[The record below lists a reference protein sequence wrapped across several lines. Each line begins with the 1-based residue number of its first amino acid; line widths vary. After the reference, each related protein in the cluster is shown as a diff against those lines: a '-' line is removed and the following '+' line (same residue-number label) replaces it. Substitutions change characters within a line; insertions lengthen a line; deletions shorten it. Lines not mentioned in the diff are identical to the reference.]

1 MKPIQIFVPLPNRNY
16 IEMSL
21 RPLFLVFFAAFVIG
35 CAPTAPVITRKPP
48 VPTTTSSNQ
57 SYDEDLSVVRPR
69 YKEVPIADNATKK
82 TESKPTS
89 ISQPLQLV
97 NKQVDAILDTLS
109 IQNRALRF
117 AVGYR
122 IQIYAGNLRTEADDA
137 KLFVYQNYPELI
149 PYIAFT
155 SPTYRV
161 KIGDF
166 MNRLDA
172 ERYLRQV
179 KQQFASAII
188 LPDKI
193 DLKKSLLVK

>member
-1 MKPIQIFVPLPNRNY
+1 
-16 IEMSL
+16 MSF
-21 RPLFLVFFAAFVIG
+21 RLFILLFISSCIVG
-35 CAPTAPVITRKPP
+35 CAPATIPTTTRKPSSL
-48 VPTTTSSNQ
+48 PTSNQ

-69 YKEVPIADNATKK
+69 YKDNPVVDNATKK
-82 TESKPTS
+82 PEPKPTPTTPLQS
-89 ISQPLQLV
+89 IQLV
-97 NKQVDAILDTLS
+97 NKQVDAILDTIS
-109 IQNRALRF
+109 IQNKALRF

-122 IQIYAGNLRTEADDA
+122 IQVYAGNLRTDADAA
-137 KLFVYQNYPELI
+137 KLFVYQNYPELL

-166 MNRLDA
+166 MNKLDA
-172 ERYLRQV
+172 DRYLQQV
-179 KQQFASAII
+179 RQQFMSAII